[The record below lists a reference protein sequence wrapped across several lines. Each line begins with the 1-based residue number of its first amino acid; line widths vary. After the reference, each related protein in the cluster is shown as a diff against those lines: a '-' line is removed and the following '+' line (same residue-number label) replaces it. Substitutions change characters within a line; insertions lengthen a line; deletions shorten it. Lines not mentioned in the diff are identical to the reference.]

1 MSTKLYEVPQCEE
14 LSVSFEESILS
25 VTPQDNGNAKAPNG
39 DDGGYYGDIF

>member
-1 MSTKLYEVPQCEE
+1 MKMKTYEVPQSEE
-14 LSVSFEESILS
+14 LRISFEENILS